1 MTARQPPKLKCRTC
15 GFDGN
20 PSDAKRCMVCGEQ
33 MGKASAWDRVASPLG
48 IFAALGLVGLGIF
61 GWNSFSSLETNAD
74 QPAATLAPAQVAASS
89 PSPTSSTLSSTQVAA
104 SPSAAALGTS
114 QLTVGGNDWAGYFLF
129 RQAADPTSVFGKILT
144 KNGLSIQFKDE
155 PDFAVLGK
163 KLAEGTY
170 DIGSSTVDAV
180 LKNPAGSKIA
190 AMVDVSVGG
199 DAVALRKGLN
209 SLDDI
214 KPGMK
219 VAYASATP
227 SETLLRTLALRF
239 EAVDLKRLTAV
250 EVATADAAWAQLKEG
265 KVDMA
270 VLWQPFTSLARR
282 EGFTIPLTSADAK
295 NVILD
300 VMLISQKTDPA
311 KAQKFVAS
319 YCEALQY
326 YVNRPDELLKAVG
339 ADSKVAGQELTELSQ
354 GISFVPCAE
363 SDRVWFDGGL
373 FNKRQAVI
381 AEIIGAGSNKIKLV
395 DPEPLMAFTR
405 EEERRRQKVA
415 ALDPS
420 LVASPIVK
428 PEAPPQFTSLPGKEA
443 TDRPVVGSL
452 RVGKVQFATS
462 SARLTPQGVQVLE
475 RFRATL
481 DDFPT
486 LRVLIAGHTSSTGD
500 PKLNQLISQDRAIA
514 VVNYFVAKGY
524 PRERFSAIG
533 YGASKPLPKISTQ
546 SSVNRRT
553 EFKLIR

>member
-1 MTARQPPKLKCRTC
+1 MQQPRDPVKLKCRTC

-20 PSDAKRCMVCGEQ
+20 PSDAKRCMVCDERLGK
-33 MGKASAWDRVASPLG
+33 KASAWDFITSPLG
-48 IFAALGLVGLGIF
+48 IFGALGLVSLGIF
-61 GWNSFSSLETNAD
+61 GWSSFSSLGTNAD
-74 QPAATLAPAQVAASS
+74 QPAAMLGTPQGAVNAAVS
-89 PSPTSSTLSSTQVAA
+89 PLETPQVAA
-104 SPSAAALGTS
+104 SPPATAPGTP
-114 QLTVGGNDWAGYFLF
+114 QLTVSGNDWAGFFLF

-144 KNGLSIQFKDE
+144 KNGLSVQFKDE

-180 LKNPAGSKIA
+180 LKNPAGSKVA

-199 DAVALRKGLN
+199 DAVALRKGMN

-250 EVATADAAWAQLKEG
+250 EVATADEAWAQLKEG

-282 EGFTIPLTSADAK
+282 EGLTIPLTSADAK

-300 VMLISQKTDPA
+300 VMLISQKTNPA
-311 KAQKFVAS
+311 LAQKFVAS
-319 YCEALQY
+319 YCQALEY
-326 YVNRPDELLKAVG
+326 YINRPDELRQAIG
-339 ADSKVAGQELTELSQ
+339 ADSQVTGQELAELSK

-363 SDRVWFDGGL
+363 SDRVWFAGGL

-381 AEIIGAGSNKIKLV
+381 AEIIGADGKKNLV
-395 DPEPLMAFTR
+395 DSEPLMTFTR
-405 EEERRRQKVA
+405 EEERRRQKIA

-420 LVASPIVK
+420 LVAPPTSK
-428 PEAPPQFTSLPGKEA
+428 SESPPQFMPLPGKEA
-443 TDRPVVGSL
+443 TNRPVIGSL
-452 RVGKVQFATS
+452 RAGKVQFLTN
-462 SARLTPQGVQVLE
+462 SARLTPQGAQVLE

-481 DDFPT
+481 DDFPS

-500 PKLNQLISQDRAIA
+500 PKLNQLISQDRSIA
-514 VVNYFVAKGY
+514 VVKYFVEKGY
-524 PRERFSAIG
+524 PRERFSAVG
-533 YGASKPLPKISTQ
+533 YGASKPLPKLSTR
-546 SSVNRRT
+546 SSANQRT

>member
-1 MTARQPPKLKCRTC
+1 MTTRQPPKLKCRTC

-20 PSDAKRCMVCGEQ
+20 PSDAKRCMVCGER
-33 MGKASAWDRVASPLG
+33 MGKASAWDMVASPLG
-48 IFAALGLVGLGIF
+48 VFAALGLVGLGIF
-61 GWNSFSSLETNAD
+61 GWSSFSSIETSSE
-74 QPAATLAPAQVAASS
+74 QPTAALPPAQVAVNPASS
-89 PSPTSSTLSSTQVAA
+89 SVAPPSP
-104 SPSAAALGTS
+104 S
-114 QLTVGGNDWAGYFLF
+114 QLTVSGNDWAGFFLF
-129 RQAADPTSVFGKILT
+129 RQAADPESVFGKILT
-144 KNGLSIQFKDE
+144 KNGLSVRFKDE
-155 PDFAVLGK
+155 PDFAALGK
-163 KLAEGTY
+163 KMADGTY
-170 DIGSSTVDAV
+170 NIGLTTVDAF
-180 LKNPAGSKIA
+180 LKNPAGSKVA

-270 VLWQPFTSLARR
+270 VIWQPFTGLARR
-282 EGFTIPLTSADAK
+282 EGFTVPLTSADAK

-300 VMLISQKTDPA
+300 IMLISQKTNPA
-311 KAQKFVAS
+311 MAQKFVAS
-319 YCEALQY
+319 YCQALQY
-326 YVNRPDELLKAVG
+326 YLNRPDELLQAVG
-339 ADSKVAGQELTELSQ
+339 ADSKVAGQELAELSQ
-354 GISFVPCAE
+354 GIYFVPCEE
-363 SDRVWFDGGL
+363 SDRVWFEGGL

-381 AEIIGAGSNKIKLV
+381 AEIIGASGKKKLV
-395 DPEPLMAFTR
+395 DSGPLMAFTR
-405 EEERRRQKVA
+405 QEERRRQKIA

-420 LVASPIVK
+420 LVAPPTVK
-428 PEAPPQFTSLPGKEA
+428 PAAPPQFSSLPGKEA
-443 TDRPVVGSL
+443 TNRPVIGSL
-452 RVGKVQFATS
+452 RVGKVQFAPS
-462 SARLTPQGVQVLE
+462 SARLTGQGVQVLE

-500 PKLNQLISQDRAIA
+500 PKLNQLISQDRASA
-514 VVNYFVAKGY
+514 VVNYFVGKGY

-533 YGASKPLPKISTQ
+533 YGESKPLPQIPTQ
-546 SSVNRRT
+546 SSANRRT